1 MGLPTPRSD
10 KDALQLL
17 SRSHA
22 AWPSAVANNPAGL
35 ELVALATLISYPGS
49 AIVVQHDA
57 DGKPQRL
64 WTNCHG
70 RAMLDINELPIVDP
84 AELKR
89 VLTGFELAGEMLVP
103 PNGRGVGRVITPLGQ
118 FHVISTGTLT
128 ALMADLEASVL
139 TVWPDPVPGSP
150 WHLVRKYA
158 QYIGVIPLEQD
169 WRARFFELAV
179 DELPPPGE
187 TLVLFSMIPFRAVL
201 QAVDAI
207 SGDTTTVV
215 GTDEYAKTLGLSG
228 AEIYGSTNGPER
240 WSSDSEYVAFMQLQD
255 SATGYGDSIGVFQG
269 SFSLGRSETA
279 YTWARHYIVDNLPAT
294 WTLPPPQVFGGT
306 RRGQVPAT
314 TARIGVPIV
323 TVEVVES
330 GGLVVVS
337 ANEAA
342 HASGLIPMDASEM
355 AARFWSKMA
364 ERTPDALVGLGTMVQ
379 ADLDDA
385 TVTVYLNKIGDRRLE
400 LAWLSSAGAYSE
412 RVLADPSAPR
422 AVLQLDG
429 QVLSANAAF
438 CSALGVERTALV
450 GAKLASVMP
459 APGLAAV
466 TEELLNEA
474 AFNRRGERLVAID
487 SGRGMQWLIW
497 TAAWL
502 QPDEYGHNSRIGFDL
517 TELGPLTM
525 IPTSVLTRDPLTGL
539 HNRSAMTAVL
549 RADPKYRYDGVAF
562 LDVYGF
568 KGINDQYGSL
578 VADQCLIT
586 IANWLAQLASATD
599 LLVRPSGDEFVVLA
613 SRIQTLVAAVERLG
627 WPAVALDGVS
637 IPIRLR
643 LGWSARADHASLAE
657 AARAA
662 DLALSAAKLSASG
675 TVLRHVPEMADGL
688 ARKAEQE
695 SVLRDSLDGPGLSV
709 AYQPIV
715 DVTSGATV
723 GYEALLR
730 STQASGV
737 GPADLISAAERL
749 GLAAR
754 LYGRA
759 IEVAVRDADL
769 VLADSNADLWLNLSR
784 TQLAEE
790 AVVNHL
796 LECLADASIPTTR
809 VVIEVTERDVDEP
822 SGQIA
827 SALSALRRKGLR
839 FAVDDFGKG
848 ASNLAALQQLEVDIV
863 KLDLSLLP
871 KSSDDARWNLVDA
884 VNRMLTSLN
893 LKVVAEGVE
902 HAEQAERLAELGIH
916 YQQGYLHGRPIMR
929 SGT

>member
-1 MGLPTPRSD
+1 
-10 KDALQLL
+10 LL
-17 SRSHA
+17 ARSHA
-22 AWPSAVANNPAGL
+22 AWPEGVANNPAGP
-35 ELVALATLISYPGS
+35 ELLALATVISYPGS
-49 AIVVQHDA
+49 AIILQHDA

-70 RAMLDINELPIVDP
+70 RAMLDIDELPITDT
-84 AELKR
+84 AELER
-89 VLTGFELAGEMLVP
+89 VLGEFELAEEILAP
-103 PNGRGVGRVITPLGQ
+103 PGGQGVGRVITPLGQ
-118 FHVISTGTLT
+118 FHVISAGTLT
-128 ALMADLEASVL
+128 ALMADIEVSML
-139 TVWPDPVPGSP
+139 TVWPDPIPGSP
-150 WHLVRKYA
+150 WQLVREYA

-169 WRARFFELAV
+169 WRARFFKLAV
-179 DELPPPGE
+179 DELPPPGDMLE
-187 TLVLFSMIPFRAVL
+187 LFSMIPFRAVV
-201 QAVDAI
+201 QAVDAN
-207 SGDTTTVV
+207 SGATTTVV
-215 GTDEYAKTLGLSG
+215 GTAEYAKTLGLSG
-228 AEIYGSTNGPER
+228 TELFGSTDGIER
-240 WSSDSEYVAFMQLQD
+240 LSLDSESVAFLRLQD
-255 SATGYGDSIGVFQG
+255 SATGYGDSIGVFHG
-269 SFSLGRSETA
+269 SFALGRDETA
-279 YTWARHYIVDNLPAT
+279 DTWARHYIVDNLPAT
-294 WTLPPPQVFGGT
+294 WTLPTPQVVRGT
-306 RRGQVPAT
+306 RRGHAEAAAADD
-314 TARIGVPIV
+314 ARVAVPIV

-330 GGLVVVS
+330 GRLVVVS

-342 HASGLIPMDASEM
+342 HASGLIPMDASH
-355 AARFWSKMA
+355 AATRFWSRMA
-364 ERTPDALVGLGTMVQ
+364 ERIPDALVGLGTMVQ
-379 ADLDDA
+379 AELDGGS
-385 TVTVYLNKIGDRRLE
+385 VTVYLNKIGDRRLE

-429 QVLSANAAF
+429 QVLSANVAF
-438 CSALGVERTALV
+438 CSAIGVERTALV
-450 GAKLASVMP
+450 GARLSSAMP
-459 APGLAAV
+459 APGLASV

-487 SGRGMQWLIW
+487 TGTGMHWAIW

-502 QPDEYGHNSRIGFDL
+502 QPDEYGHNSRIGFDV
-517 TELGPLTM
+517 TELGPLTT
-525 IPTSVLTRDPLTGL
+525 IPTSLLTRDPLTGV
-539 HNRSAMTAVL
+539 HNRAAMTAVL
-549 RADPKYRYDGVAF
+549 RADPKHRYDGVAF

-578 VADQCLIT
+578 VGDQCLIT
-586 IANWLAQLASATD
+586 IANWLAQLTNPTD

-627 WPAVALDGVS
+627 WPAVTFDGVS

-643 LGWSARADHASLAE
+643 LGWSARADHASLAQ

-662 DLALSAAKLSASG
+662 DLALSAAKVSASG

-695 SVLRDSLDGPGLSV
+695 SVLRDSLDGSGLAV

-715 DVTSGATV
+715 DVTSGATI

-730 STQASGV
+730 STQAGGV
-737 GPADLISAAERL
+737 GPAELISAAERL

-754 LYGRA
+754 LYERA

-769 VLADSNADLWLNLSR
+769 VLADSKAELWLNLSR
-784 TQLAEE
+784 TQLADV

-796 LECLADASIPTTR
+796 LESLAGASIPTER
-809 VVIEVTERDVDEP
+809 VIIEVTERDVDET

-827 SALSALRRKGLR
+827 AVLSALRRKGLR

-848 ASNLAALQQLEVDIV
+848 ASNLAALQQLDVDVV

-871 KSSDDARWNLVDA
+871 KSSDDPRWNLVDA

-893 LKVVAEGVE
+893 LTVVAEGVE
-902 HAEQAERLAELGIH
+902 RAEQAAQLADLGIH
-916 YQQGYLHGRPIMR
+916 LQQGYLHGRPIMPAR
-929 SGT
+929 